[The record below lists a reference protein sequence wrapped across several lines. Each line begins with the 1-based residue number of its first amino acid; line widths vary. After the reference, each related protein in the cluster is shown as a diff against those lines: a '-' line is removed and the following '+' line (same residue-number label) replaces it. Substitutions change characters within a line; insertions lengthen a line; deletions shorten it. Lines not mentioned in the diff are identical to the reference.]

1 MADPIRPEQSHL
13 STKPLRSLWFLVRLG
28 SQVRG
33 IEQDASV
40 HIHDGSCHELDLGSG
55 ESL

>member
-28 SQVRG
+28 SQV
-33 IEQDASV
+33 
-40 HIHDGSCHELDLGSG
+40 SG
-55 ESL
+55 HFALVFPQPSQNCTTGFALTGNDI